1 MGLVGRVVTRK
12 FAYGLGGG
20 NSGPRGRP
28 RPAIRGEAICGAE
41 SGQARFRDFL
51 CRLHKT
57 ANRNLFILTV
67 DFIEIPA

>member
-1 MGLVGRVVTRK
+1 MGLVGRVVTEK

-41 SGQARFRDFL
+41 SGSGRDFGIF
-51 CRLHKT
+51 CAGRTK
-57 ANRNLFILTV
+57 RQ
-67 DFIEIPA
+67 IEICLF